1 VRSREPD
8 SQFVLVFH
16 IAVTLDAAV
25 SHHVAQIR
33 KDTIEALRIAKGVT
47 TLRRHLEKPFDFQNG
62 LRMNGRIGK
71 VLQILLSIG
80 TFRIPAPFSTL
91 HNIRYRT
98 LMTTG

>member
-1 VRSREPD
+1 MTNPFWVEAFRKRAQSR
-8 SQFVLVFH
+8 
-16 IAVTLDAAV
+16 

-98 LMTTG
+98 LMITAVKRQM